1 MDQDQI
7 SLQKLN
13 QINTQKE
20 NESNIKYDI
29 KKNSLNKTKFS
40 R

>member
-7 SLQKLN
+7 SLQKFN

-29 KKNSLNKTKFS
+29 IIYK
-40 R
+40 